1 MTADIGVADL
11 RYRSRGLGT
20 LLEIVVAA
28 PSVLLDAVR
37 ILEEEVARIDAA
49 ASRFR
54 ADSEISRLHR
64 FAGRPVVVS
73 DTLFSA
79 LDAALAM
86 AEATD
91 GAVDPTVGDAMC
103 RLGYDRDFSLVAPGV
118 SGELPAPTPVPGWR
132 CVVLDRSRSSVLVP
146 PGVALDLG
154 ATAKAWTADRV
165 AARVAATLGVGVL
178 VALGGDVAIGGEA
191 PEAGFAVGVTDRC
204 TDDPSAET
212 VALRTGG
219 LATSGTVV
227 RRWRLGDS
235 EVHHIVDPT
244 TGLPALTPWRVVSV
258 AAASCLGAN
267 AAATAAMVM
276 GRSGWDWL
284 QSRGLPARLVDT
296 AGRVW
301 RTAGWPGVTP
311 DRLAG

>member
-1 MTADIGVADL
+1 LTADIGVADL
-11 RYRSRGLGT
+11 RYRTRGLGT

-64 FAGRPVVVS
+64 FAGRHVVVS

-79 LDAALAM
+79 LDAALTM

-91 GAVDPTVGDAMC
+91 GAVDPTVGEAMC

-118 SGELPAPTPVPGWR
+118 SGELPAPAPVPGWR
-132 CVVLDRSRSSVLVP
+132 RVVLDRSRSSVLVP

-178 VALGGDVAIGGEA
+178 VALGGDVAIGGDA

-204 TDDPSAET
+204 TDDRSAET

-227 RRWRLGDS
+227 RRWHLGDS

-244 TGLPALTPWRVVSV
+244 TGLPAVTPWRVVSV

-301 RTAGWPGVTP
+301 RTPGWPGVTP